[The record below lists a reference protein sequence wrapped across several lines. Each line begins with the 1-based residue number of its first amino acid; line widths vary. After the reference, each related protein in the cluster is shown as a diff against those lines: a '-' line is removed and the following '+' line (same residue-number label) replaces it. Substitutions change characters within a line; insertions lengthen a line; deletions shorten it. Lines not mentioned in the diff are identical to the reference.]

1 MNDFFTANSNR
12 PMDGL
17 KLVSRCPVCQT
28 EHNPME
34 TSILNELEGS
44 HLLYIKCRK
53 CGSGVVASV
62 TPNALGM
69 ASLGVVTDLTAAEI
83 KEAANW
89 GQVNEDDVLSA
100 ISYLKAGF

>member
-1 MNDFFTANSNR
+1 MNDFFATNPNR

-28 EHNPME
+28 EHNPIE
-34 TSILNELEGS
+34 TSILDELEGS

-62 TPNALGM
+62 VPNALGM
-69 ASLGVVTDLTAAEI
+69 ASLGVVTDLSAEEI
-83 KEAANW
+83 KEAKDW
-89 GQVNEDDVLSA
+89 GRVNETDVLEA
-100 ISYLKAGF
+100 INCLKAG